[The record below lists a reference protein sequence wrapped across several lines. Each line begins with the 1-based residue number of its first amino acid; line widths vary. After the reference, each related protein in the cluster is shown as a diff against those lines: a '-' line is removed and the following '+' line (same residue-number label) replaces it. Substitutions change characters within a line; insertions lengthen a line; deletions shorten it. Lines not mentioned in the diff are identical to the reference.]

1 MDNKNKIESI
11 HFLVD
16 ELERYNRA
24 YYVDCKPLVRDYVYD
39 EMLKTLERLENETG
53 YVLPYSPTQRVG
65 SDKQNSFD
73 EVERTV
79 MMGSI
84 ENCYDKD
91 ELKDWLEKMDCHGN
105 IILEPKYDGTSCSI
119 IYKNGVLSL
128 ASTRGNGYVG
138 DDITENVKTIKN
150 VPLKLSIGGD
160 LVGDYRYD
168 GIYIP
173 DTIEIRGE
181 ILLPKSELKRI
192 NIERQNEGLPVFANE
207 RNAAAGSIK
216 QKDSRVTA
224 SRNLSFKPY
233 GVLCDDEEF
242 SKKYLKNQHNCLDV
256 ASIFGFEHGWYVR
269 CMDTYTTLSMLTEF
283 EERFL
288 KTQDFCMDGVVVK
301 VDDISEQTKI
311 GWTKK
316 TPKWAKAFKFKQE
329 QVSTKLNS
337 VTIQIGMSGQLGF
350 VGEVDPVEV
359 DGSVISRVTLN
370 NMDYI
375 REMDLKL
382 GSYVFIKKNGAVIP
396 GVVGV
401 DYERNVI
408 EGVNTVPIKK
418 PTECPYCGGALS
430 KNAEDGAHLFCT
442 NPNCKERIIQKLTYF
457 VRKDCMNI
465 DGLSE
470 KTIRKM
476 YDVVGLRCWED
487 LYVIAQS
494 DELENS
500 GEFGPKTI
508 INFKNNIEAS
518 KKVSA
523 DRVLC
528 SLGIPMIGKVTSQKI
543 MDKFESFQNLLNA
556 TEHDISIIDG
566 VGDVAAKKL
575 FCYIREHEVE
585 FNNAMNILTTT
596 IEKKVVKDNSNLPLS
611 GMTILATGTLDNFN
625 RDEIKQ
631 SVIDNGGKYASGV
644 SGKLTFMIVGSDAGK
659 SKLDKANTLGVKMI
673 SESEYIKMIS

>member
-1 MDNKNKIESI
+1 MKTKIERI
-11 HFLVD
+11 QRLVD
-16 ELERYNRA
+16 DINAYNRA
-24 YYVDCKPLVRDYVYD
+24 YYVDCKPVISDYEFD
-39 EMLKTLERLENETG
+39 MLLKELESLENETG
-53 YVLPYSPTQRVG
+53 YVLSYSPTQRVG
-65 SDKQNSFD
+65 SDKQNDFNS
-73 EVERTV
+73 VNRTV

-84 ENCYDKD
+84 ENCYDVD
-91 ELKDWLEKMDCHGN
+91 ELKDWLNKMKAYGTFL
-105 IILEPKYDGTSCSI
+105 LEPKYDGTSCSI
-119 IYKNGVLSL
+119 IYKNGVLSV

-173 DTIEIRGE
+173 DEIEIRGE

-192 NIERQNEGLPVFANE
+192 NIERENEGLPVFANE

-224 SRNLSFKPY
+224 SRNLVFKPY
-233 GVLCDDEEF
+233 GVICNDDAF
-242 SKKYLKNQHNCLDV
+242 ACKYLKSQHNCLDV
-256 ASIFGFEHGWYVR
+256 AHLFGFEHGWYAR
-269 CMDTYTTLSMLTEF
+269 CIDAYTLLSILSEF
-283 EERFL
+283 EDRFL
-288 KTQDFCMDGVVVK
+288 KTQDFCMDGAVIK
-301 VDDISEQTKI
+301 IDDIENQRVI
-311 GWTKK
+311 GCTQK

-382 GSYVFIKKNGAVIP
+382 NSYVFIKKNGAVIP

-401 DYERNVI
+401 DYERNVL
-408 EGVNTVPIKK
+408 EGVETKEILEPTV
-418 PTECPYCGGALS
+418 CPYCGCSLS
-430 KNAEDGAHLFCT
+430 RINEDGAHLYCT
-442 NPNCKERIIQKLTYF
+442 NLNCKERVIQKLTYF

-476 YDVVGLRCWED
+476 YDVVGLRCWND
-487 LYVIAQS
+487 LYVIAQC
-494 DELENS
+494 DVLEDS

-508 INFKNNIEAS
+508 ANFKSNIESS
-518 KKVSA
+518 KRVSA

-543 MDKFESFQNLLNA
+543 MEHFESFYNLMNASESDISSVEGVGEVAASKLYSYIRTHINEFINA
-556 TEHDISIIDG
+556 T
-566 VGDVAAKKL
+566 
-575 FCYIREHEVE
+575 
-585 FNNAMNILTTT
+585 NILTTR
-596 IEKKVVKDNSNLPLS
+596 IEKKTVTDTSNLPLN
-611 GMTILATGTLDNFN
+611 GMTILATGTLVNFQ

-659 SKLDKANTLGVKMI
+659 SKLDKATSLGVKMI
-673 SESEYIKMIS
+673 TEDEYIKMIS

>member
-1 MDNKNKIESI
+1 MKTKIERI
-11 HFLVD
+11 QRLVD
-16 ELERYNRA
+16 DINVYNRA
-24 YYVDCKPLVRDYVYD
+24 YYVDCKPVISDYEFD
-39 EMLKTLERLENETG
+39 MLLKELESLENETG
-53 YVLPYSPTQRVG
+53 YVLSYSPTQRVG
-65 SDKQNSFD
+65 SDKQNDFNS
-73 EVERTV
+73 VNRSV

-84 ENCYDKD
+84 ENCYDVD
-91 ELKDWLEKMDCHGN
+91 ELKDWLNKMKAYGTFL
-105 IILEPKYDGTSCSI
+105 LEPKYDGTSCSI
-119 IYKNGVLSL
+119 IYKNGVLSV

-173 DTIEIRGE
+173 DEIEIRGE

-192 NIERQNEGLPVFANE
+192 NIERENEGLPVFANE

-224 SRNLSFKPY
+224 SRNLVFKPY
-233 GVLCDDEEF
+233 GVICNDDVF
-242 SKKYLKNQHNCLDV
+242 VSKYLKHQHNCLDV
-256 ASIFGFEHGWYVR
+256 AYLFGFEHGWYAR
-269 CMDTYTTLSMLTEF
+269 CIDAYTLLSILSEF
-283 EERFL
+283 EDRFL
-288 KTQDFCMDGVVVK
+288 KTQDFCMDGAV
-301 VDDISEQTKI
+301 IKI
-311 GWTKK
+311 DNIENQRIVGWTQK

-329 QVSTKLNS
+329 QASTKLNS

-382 GSYVFIKKNGAVIP
+382 NSYVFIKKNGAVIP

-401 DYERNVI
+401 DYERNILENVHTEEII
-408 EGVNTVPIKK
+408 EPTV
-418 PTECPYCGGALS
+418 CPYCGEQLS
-430 KNAEDGAHLFCT
+430 RINEDGAHLFCT
-442 NPNCKERIIQKLTYF
+442 NLNCKERIIQKLTYF

-476 YDVVGLRCWED
+476 YDIVGLRTWSD
-487 LYVIAQS
+487 FYVIAQS
-494 DELENS
+494 DVLENS

-508 INFKNNIEAS
+508 SNFKSNVEAS
-518 KKVSA
+518 KNISA

-528 SLGIPMIGKVTSQKI
+528 SFGIPMIGKVTSQKI
-543 MDKFESFQNLLNA
+543 MEHFESFHNLMRA
-556 TEHDISIIDG
+556 SESDISAIDG
-566 VGDVAAKKL
+566 VGEVAASKL
-575 FCYIREHEVE
+575 YGYIRKHINE
-585 FNNAMNILTTT
+585 FINATNILTTK
-596 IEKKVVKDNSNLPLS
+596 IEKKIVTDTSNLPLN
-611 GMTILATGTLDNFN
+611 GMTILATGTLANFK

-659 SKLDKANTLGVKMI
+659 SKLDKATSLGVKMI
-673 SESEYIKMIS
+673 TEDEYIKMIS

>member
-1 MDNKNKIESI
+1 MKTKIERI
-11 HFLVD
+11 HQLV
-16 ELERYNRA
+16 ENINMYNRA
-24 YYVDCKPLVRDYVYD
+24 YYIDNAPLISDYDFDVL
-39 EMLKTLERLENETG
+39 LKELEKLENETG
-53 YVLPYSPTQRVG
+53 YILEYSPTQRVG
-65 SDKQNSFD
+65 SDKQNEFNS
-73 EVERTV
+73 VSRIV

-91 ELKDWLEKMDCHGN
+91 ELNEWLNKMEDYGTFL
-105 IILEPKYDGTSCSI
+105 LEPKYDGTSCSI
-119 IYKNGVLSL
+119 IYKNGVLSI

-138 DDITENVKTIKN
+138 DNITENVKTIKN

-160 LVGDYRYD
+160 LVGDHRYD

-173 DTIEIRGE
+173 DEIEIRGE

-192 NIERQNEGLPVFANE
+192 NIEREREGLPVFANE

-224 SRNLSFKPY
+224 SRNLVFKPY
-233 GVLCDDEEF
+233 GVICNDGEF
-242 SKKYLKNQHNCLDV
+242 NNKYLKSQHNCLDV
-256 ASIFGFEHGWYVR
+256 AHLFGFEQGWYVR
-269 CMDTYTTLSMLTEF
+269 CVDAYTLLSVLYEF

-288 KTQDFCMDGVVVK
+288 KTQDFCMDGAVVK
-301 VDDISEQTKI
+301 IDNIENQHVI
-311 GWTKK
+311 GWTQK

-382 GSYVFIKKNGAVIP
+382 NSYVFIKKNGAVIP

-401 DYERNVI
+401 DYERNVL
-408 EGVNTVPIKK
+408 EGVETVEISE
-418 PTECPYCGGALS
+418 PTVCPYCGCSLS
-430 KNAEDGAHLFCT
+430 RINDDGAHLYCT
-442 NPNCKERIIQKLTYF
+442 NLNCKERVIQKLTYF

-476 YDVVGLRCWED
+476 YDVVGLRHWND

-494 DELENS
+494 DVLEKS

-508 INFKNNIEAS
+508 ANFKSNIEVS
-518 KKVSA
+518 KSVSA

-543 MDKFESFQNLLNA
+543 MEHFESFYNLMNASESDISAIEGVGEVAASKLYSYIRKHIGEFVNA
-556 TEHDISIIDG
+556 T
-566 VGDVAAKKL
+566 
-575 FCYIREHEVE
+575 
-585 FNNAMNILTTT
+585 NILTTT
-596 IEKKVVKDNSNLPLS
+596 IEKKKIVDTSNLPLS
-611 GMTILATGTLDNFN
+611 GMTIMATGTLENFK

-631 SVIDNGGKYASGV
+631 SVVDNGGKYASGV
-644 SGKLTFMIVGSDAGK
+644 SGKLTFMIVGTDAGK
-659 SKLDKANTLGVKMI
+659 SKLDKAISLGVKMLT
-673 SESEYIKMIS
+673 EDEYIKLIGNE